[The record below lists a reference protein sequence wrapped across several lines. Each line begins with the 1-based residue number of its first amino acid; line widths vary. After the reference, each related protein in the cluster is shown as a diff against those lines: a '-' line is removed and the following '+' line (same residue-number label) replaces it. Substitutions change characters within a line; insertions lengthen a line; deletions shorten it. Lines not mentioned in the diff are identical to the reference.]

1 MLQTYW
7 ANLRR
12 NTERS
17 SYFTSPAITN
27 GLRWFQ
33 TKPPMRSFHNCDV
46 CVSIEMAIF
55 LDFLAYAVLPLQSR
69 DRIDLMEQ
77 LFVLYEPS
85 IRPSP
90 GPPPPTLA
98 SSRHLRLEIV
108 AKYELLNN
116 STTYTTPSL
125 LPKERKFALLLRRSE
140 GDGALLVDVP
150 HALVTALRK
159 SPTGKT
165 NVKRLLS
172 EVRPVSPHLTVPL
185 TVISPYLL
193 HVADAAAD
201 VVDFFLVQDSLAVNN
216 EKTAE
221 SRRKCQRSAV
231 SVRRIW
237 SSHTHQTVFPSSA
250 TAPQDRAYFAIA

>member
-1 MLQTYW
+1 MLRTYW
-7 ANLRR
+7 ANFRR
-12 NTERS
+12 NIERS

-27 GLRWFQ
+27 GRTWFQ
-33 TKPPMRSFHNCDV
+33 TKPPMRSFHNSDV
-46 CVSIEMAIF
+46 RVSIEMAIF

-90 GPPPPTLA
+90 GPPPPTLT

-108 AKYELLNN
+108 AKYELLN

-125 LPKERKFALLLRRSE
+125 LAKERKFTLLLRRSE

-159 SPTGKT
+159 APTGKA

-193 HVADAAAD
+193 HDTPAPPPPTVCFG
-201 VVDFFLVQDSLAVNN
+201 VPGRPGNLGLLQH
-216 EKTAE
+216 T
-221 SRRKCQRSAV
+221 RREHHV
-231 SVRRIW
+231 
-237 SSHTHQTVFPSSA
+237 
-250 TAPQDRAYFAIA
+250 